1 MSISVVKIKGY
12 EMLEKIKRL
21 IPKLKEKE
29 EKLNKLLAIF
39 DDIKI
44 TDDSVVIKFNKN
56 IACYSEGHQ
65 LFVSKNDI
73 LIKSKYLHLNPK
85 ISAINDV
92 KNGKTNKVINYAHK
106 EKDKML
112 GIVKE
117 TLEYDKEVIKEEEE
131 EGNCHNCT

>member
-1 MSISVVKIKGY
+1 
-12 EMLEKIKRL
+12 MLEKLKSLMVRS
-21 IPKLKEKE
+21 KEKE
-29 EKLNKLLAIF
+29 KKLNKLLDIF

-73 LIKSKYLHLNPK
+73 LIKSEYLHLNPT
-85 ISAINDV
+85 ISAIDDV
-92 KNGKTNKVINYAHK
+92 KNGKTNKVINYAHE
-106 EKDKML
+106 EKNKML

-117 TLEYDKEVIKEEEE
+117 TIEYDKEVIKEEEE
-131 EGNCHNCT
+131 EGDCHNCT